1 MLARILGIG
10 EDEAAARLAQSFCVT
25 AGAGEAALFADE
37 LVAELERTVTYT
49 PQPDRCDLE
58 IVIDAEPC
66 QNAATRLYVKI
77 QADSVSV
84 SRHPLGADA
93 EAGADLHGVQR
104 MIAACYAA
112 SVALGTL
119 VEGIDQASAADPFVI
134 RFDALGATRD
144 VLATPI
150 QLHDTVLAG
159 AGAVGNGFLRAARHL
174 AISGELTIADPKVV
188 GAGNPNRCLYFKEGD
203 ADPKADIIA
212 ARAQPD
218 FPALTLKPYVGTFQE
233 IVGKQGRVRRVIV
246 GTDSRTARRSIQ
258 NDLPLEVL
266 DASTTGA
273 SEVIVHS
280 HRQPNLD
287 ACLSCIYPHIP
298 DELARARDIAAGLGL
313 ELDDV
318 VSNDRIDARIARILA
333 TKHTGLD
340 EAALIGKAFDSLFK
354 ELCAEQAL
362 LLPTGEQVLAP
373 FAFVSNL
380 AGALLALE
388 LARFESGKRFQ
399 DGGNYLFLSPWAPPH
414 ARVRRA
420 RPRLPACEFCGRP
433 TAETAL
439 AAVWGESVAGTPLMP
454 DVIEAPASNK
464 TGSEPSIKKEHS
476 RPVVDVR
483 RLAEVDPAPPRPAT
497 R

>member
-1 MLARILGIG
+1 MLAHILGIG
-10 EDEAAARLAQSFCVT
+10 EDEAAARLEQSFCIT
-25 AGAGEAALFADE
+25 AGAGEAVLFADE
-37 LVAELERTVTYT
+37 LVAQLERTVTHT

-58 IVIDAEPC
+58 IAIHAEPR
-66 QNAATRLYVKI
+66 QDAGKRLYVTI
-77 QADSVSV
+77 EADRVSV
-84 SRHPLGADA
+84 SRQPPHTDA
-93 EAGADLHGVQR
+93 KAPANLHGIQR

-112 SVALGTL
+112 SVALSTL
-119 VEGIDQASAADPFVI
+119 IEGIEQASAADPFVI
-134 RFDALGATRD
+134 RFDALGATAD
-144 VLATPI
+144 VLATPVR
-150 QLHDTVLAG
+150 LHDTVLAG

-188 GAGNPNRCLYFKEGD
+188 GAGNPNRCLYFKIGD
-203 ADPKADIIA
+203 ADAKAETLA

-218 FPALTLKPYVGTFQE
+218 FPGLTLRPHIGTFQE
-233 IVGKQGRVRRVIV
+233 VVEKQGCVRRVIV

-258 NDLPLEVL
+258 SSLPLEVF
-266 DASTTGA
+266 DASTTGI

-280 HRQPNLD
+280 HRQPNLN

-313 ELDDV
+313 ELNDV
-318 VSNDRIDARIARILA
+318 VSNERIDARIARILV

-354 ELCAEQAL
+354 ELCSEQAL

-399 DGGNYLFLSPWAPPH
+399 DERNYLFLSPWAPPH
-414 ARVRRA
+414 GRARRI
-420 RPRLPACEFCGRP
+420 RPRLPGCEFCGRP
-433 TAETAL
+433 TAYEAL
-439 AAVWGESVAGTPLMP
+439 TAVWPELR
-454 DVIEAPASNK
+454 
-464 TGSEPSIKKEHS
+464 
-476 RPVVDVR
+476 RPQ
-483 RLAEVDPAPPRPAT
+483 
-497 R
+497 